1 MPARY
6 RACTSVGADL
16 DVAVAPMLRE
26 VLAMGLTWRDLASS
40 VIVVAMIFA
49 YWAFQFGAG
58 TLLLTSA
65 WATSCVELV
74 LGAACAVTAAADLH
88 TRAQP
93 PAGRIVRR
101 VTTVLGAI
109 ALVAGLAGLV
119 TNSGHAVEILVVM
132 TVFLWLTATMWH
144 VFNIGTEQ

>member
-1 MPARY
+1 
-6 RACTSVGADL
+6 
-16 DVAVAPMLRE
+16 MLRE

-40 VIVVAMIFA
+40 VAVLAMVLA
-49 YWAFQFGAG
+49 YGSFEFRSGL
-58 TLLLTSA
+58 LLLTSA

-93 PAGRIVRR
+93 RAGRIVRR

-109 ALVAGLAGLV
+109 ALVAGLAGLLA
-119 TNSGHAVEILVVM
+119 NSGHAVEVLVVT

-144 VFNIGTEQ
+144 VFNIGAEQ